1 MKHLKKSGVK
11 KANYIELN
19 PTDWAI
25 MLYLDDDTSKP
36 FILNGGYRFYDSA
49 YQCAEIVEQ
58 LFPQYLVSIQKFN
71 ETNVFAISEKKAY
84 LAVNLRGDFM
94 LNQTNLPYQLIFVY
108 DDGDQF
114 IAGKYGTL
122 REALQA
128 KIRCK
133 HEIGQTDILGRVL
146 EVITVLKGEENE
158 TN

>member
-1 MKHLKKSGVK
+1 
-11 KANYIELN
+11 
-19 PTDWAI
+19 
-25 MLYLDDDTSKP
+25 
-36 FILNGGYRFYDSA
+36 
-49 YQCAEIVEQ
+49 
-58 LFPQYLVSIQKFN
+58 
-71 ETNVFAISEKKAY
+71 
-84 LAVNLRGDFM
+84 M

-122 REALQA
+122 RDALQA

-146 EVITVLKGEENE
+146 EVIIVLKGEENE